1 MLAAASQWSSR
12 KFTKTRSFPHTIAG
26 VVPMQPALCVRGL
39 SKLYRSGARGRALS
53 TPALRDVR
61 LDVDSGEIV
70 GLVGRPGAGK
80 SSLLLCL
87 AGLLRAD
94 EGTISWFG
102 EQITPHHVPPGL
114 AYVPQRAG
122 YYSFLSVREALE
134 YYATMHDLSTASRAS
149 QVESALREV
158 SLHVHATKRV
168 SSLPPNMVQRLG
180 LAQALIGA
188 PRAILLDETLCGEGL
203 LFENDIV
210 ALLTTLSRRGI
221 TIVLAAPNS
230 VEVHRVAAR
239 VIKMVEGRVVTARP
253 SFELPATPPR
263 LVAEQS

>member
-1 MLAAASQWSSR
+1 
-12 KFTKTRSFPHTIAG
+12 
-26 VVPMQPALCVRGL
+26 MQPALCVRGL
-39 SKLYRSGARGRALS
+39 SKVYRSGARARALS

-134 YYATMHDLSTASRAS
+134 YYATMHDLSSASRAS

-168 SSLPPNMVQRLG
+168 SCLSPNMVQRLG

-188 PRAILLDETLCGEGL
+188 PRAILIDETLCGEGV
-203 LFENDIV
+203 LFEKDIIAV
-210 ALLTTLSRRGI
+210 LTTLSRRGI
-221 TIVLAAPNS
+221 TIVVAAPNS
-230 VEVHRVAAR
+230 VEVHRVATR
-239 VIKMVEGRVVTARP
+239 IIHLVEGRVVTLRP

-263 LVAEQS
+263 LVAEH